1 MIGVL
6 LTSARVG
13 LPTQF
18 GQLAEYVSHALAPL
32 TAQRGEIR
40 IPLVEPATH
49 LNLETVPSVANQ
61 IDGHA
66 DRQVAAHGGIERNQH
81 TFRRIGESRGRGND
95 AVEDRFAVLCFTGL
109 KKGRVEPRL
118 DKVALRVNPK

>member
-1 MIGVL
+1 MIGLL
-6 LTSARVG
+6 LTSARVS

-18 GQLAEYVSHALAPL
+18 GQLAEYVSHAFAPL

-49 LNLETVPSVANQ
+49 LNFETVPLVANE

-66 DRQVAAHGGIERNQH
+66 DRQVTARGRIERHQH
-81 TFRRIGESRGRGND
+81 TLRLIGDSRGRGND
-95 AVEDRFAVLCFTGL
+95 AIDDGFSVL
-109 KKGRVEPRL
+109 
-118 DKVALRVNPK
+118 